1 MYPVCPATRL
11 SRHYAVDPSGACGG
25 ASHLP
30 ARGFPAHLERDAPQ
44 LRPQCRERA
53 LGFGVVAQLAI
64 VSLTAETSCLRVNGL
79 GRKLNCLWSGRLLS
93 KALLNALGWV
103 SG

>member
-1 MYPVCPATRL
+1 MHSVRPATRL
-11 SRHYAVDPSGACGG
+11 SRHYAVDASGAGRG

-30 ARGFPAHLERDAPQ
+30 ARGFPAHLKRDATQ

-53 LGFGVVAQLAI
+53 LGFGAVAQLAI
-64 VSLTAETSCLRVNGL
+64 VSFTAETSCLRVNGF

-93 KALLNALGWV
+93 KASSA
-103 SG
+103 